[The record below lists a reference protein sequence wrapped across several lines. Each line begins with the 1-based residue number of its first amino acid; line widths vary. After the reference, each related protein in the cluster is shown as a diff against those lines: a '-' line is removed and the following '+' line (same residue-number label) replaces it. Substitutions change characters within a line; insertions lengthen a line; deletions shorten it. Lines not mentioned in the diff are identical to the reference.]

1 MTHTTPSVLWQF
13 FCILLTGVLMWLVH
27 YLQKVSFHVQQEQ
40 RSVYVV
46 TVLVAQLN
54 TSALAVTL
62 PHLSLVPSKHKSN
75 THWINVPIFA
85 LRLSTRLQMTTICTT
100 ISTGKM
106 KQLIVHRVH
115 LSLYTNIK
123 PTQLLI
129 FFTLTPPQSL
139 SALISLP
146 RTEPWTCP

>member
-1 MTHTTPSVLWQF
+1 
-13 FCILLTGVLMWLVH
+13 MWLVH

-75 THWINVPIFA
+75 TH
-85 LRLSTRLQMTTICTT
+85 
-100 ISTGKM
+100 
-106 KQLIVHRVH
+106 
-115 LSLYTNIK
+115 
-123 PTQLLI
+123 
-129 FFTLTPPQSL
+129 
-139 SALISLP
+139 
-146 RTEPWTCP
+146 